1 MREVSEPTAR
11 GAWEGW
17 RRWALASLVVLTVVL
32 MGAAGAGL
40 WYLRGSLAILEG
52 SRLLPG
58 LSAPVQVE
66 RDALG
71 VPTVRG
77 ETLADVARAL
87 GFLHAQERFF
97 QMDLLRRRAAG
108 ELAELFGEDAVAW
121 DSAIRVH
128 RFRTRAARTVAF
140 AQGPEAALLA
150 AYGEGVN
157 AGLAAL
163 RRAPWEYPL
172 LGVSPQ
178 PWRVEDSILVV
189 YSMFI
194 ELHDETGAHESSLGV
209 LYDTLPAPLAQFL
222 DARGGQWDAPITG
235 GAFTVPPIPGPD
247 IVDLRLR
254 PWAVAPA
261 PTQAWDEVLAVGSN
275 NWAVAGAVTAH
286 GGALLANDMHLGL
299 SVPNTWYRACL
310 VWPGGQRQVRV
321 CGVTLPGTPLVVA
334 GSTGR
339 VAWGF
344 TNTYSDFADLVVLEE
359 QDQRPGT
366 YRTPA
371 GWKNTEKF
379 AETIRVKGSAPRT
392 VEVEETIWGP
402 VIDRDHRGRRRAF
415 RWTAHDRDAVNLAIV
430 DLAQADNIDEAMAVA
445 NRTGIPPQNFLVAD
459 HGGRI
464 GWTIMGRIPRRV
476 GCEGR
481 LPASWADGGCRWE
494 GFLAPEAVPRVAD
507 PPSGRLWTANARVV
521 DGPMLALLGDG
532 GYVLGA
538 RARQI
543 RDALLALES
552 PSELDMLAVQLD
564 DRALFLAPWRER
576 LLAVL
581 TPAALAAHPPLA
593 RLLPLVEGWSGRASI
608 GDAGYRY
615 VRAFRE
621 ETLEAVLAP
630 LVAPCREADHRFR
643 PAALT
648 QVEGVVVRLLEER
661 PLHLLDPRFASWDD
675 LLLTSAQKAVTAVA
689 RDEEDLAAYTWGRRN
704 TVAIAHP
711 LSRAV
716 PVLAPWLDMPR
727 EPLPG
732 DWHMPRVQGPA
743 FGASERFAVSPGRE
757 EQGYFHMPGGQSGHP
772 LSPFYRAGHAAWA
785 KGEATPFLPG
795 PTVHTLVLH
804 PAP

>member
-1 MREVSEPTAR
+1 MER
-11 GAWEGW
+11 GNSRATGGALG
-17 RRWALASLVVLTVVL
+17 RWARRAVWVLGASVVLVA
-32 MGAAGAGL
+32 GAAGAAL
-40 WYLRGSLAILEG
+40 WYLRGSLPVLEG
-52 SRLLPG
+52 SHPLAG
-58 LSAPVQVE
+58 LSAAVPVE

-108 ELAELFGEDAVAW
+108 ELAELFGEGAVGW
-121 DSAIRVH
+121 DTAIRVH
-128 RFRTRAARTVAF
+128 RFRTRAAHTVAL
-140 AQGPEAALLA
+140 APGPQAGLLQ
-150 AYGEGVN
+150 AYSEGVN

-163 RRAPWEYPL
+163 RRPPWEYLL
-172 LGVSPQ
+172 LGASPQ
-178 PWRVEDSILVV
+178 PWRAEDSILVV

-209 LYDTLPAPLAQFL
+209 LYDTLPAPLAHFL
-222 DARGGQWDAPITG
+222 DARGGEWDAPLTG
-235 GAFTVPPIPGPD
+235 EAFAVPPIPGPD
-247 IVDLRLR
+247 VVDLRLLPR
-254 PWAVAPA
+254 GAAPA
-261 PTQAWDEVLAVGSN
+261 GHRVWPEPLASGSN
-275 NWAVAGAVTAH
+275 NWAVAGAFTAH

-299 SVPNTWYRACL
+299 AVPNTWYRASL
-310 VWPGGQRQVRV
+310 VWPDPAGELRV
-321 CGVTLPGTPLVVA
+321 TGVTLPGTPLVVA

-344 TNTYSDFADLVVLEE
+344 TNAYGDFADLVVLEE
-359 QDQRPGT
+359 EDQRPGT

-371 GWKNTEKF
+371 GWQETEKF
-379 AETIRVKGSAPRT
+379 TETIRVKGSADRT
-392 VEVEETIWGP
+392 VEVEETVWGP
-402 VIDRDHRGRRRAF
+402 ILDRDHRGRRRAL
-415 RWTAHDRDAVNLAIV
+415 RWTAHDPEAVNLAV
-430 DLAQADNIDEAMAVA
+430 LDLAHADSIDEALEVA
-445 NRTGIPPQNFLVAD
+445 NRTGIPPQNFVVAD
-459 HGGRI
+459 HRGRI

-476 GCEGR
+476 GCDGR
-481 LPASWADGGCRWE
+481 LPRSWADGGCRWD
-494 GFLAPEAVPRVAD
+494 GFLAPGQVPRVAD

-521 DGPMLALLGDG
+521 DGPALALLGDG
-532 GYVLGA
+532 GYALGA

-543 RDALLALES
+543 RDTLLALERA
-552 PSELDMLAVQLD
+552 SEGDMLAVQLD

-581 TPAALAAHPPLA
+581 TPAALAARPRLVP
-593 RLLPLVEGWSGRASI
+593 LLPLVEGWSGRASV

-621 ETLEAVLAP
+621 KAVQAVLDP
-630 LVAPCREADHRFR
+630 LLAPCREGDDRFR
-643 PAALT
+643 ATALT
-648 QVEGVVVRLLEER
+648 QAEGVVTRLLAER
-661 PLHLLDPRFASWDD
+661 PLHLLNPRFASWDA
-675 LLLTSAQKAVTAVA
+675 LLLSAAEEAVNAVA
-689 RDEEDLAAYTWGRRN
+689 GDGEDLAAHTWGRRN
-704 TVAIAHP
+704 TTAITHP

-716 PVLAPWLDMPR
+716 PGLAVLLDMPR
-727 EPLPG
+727 QQLPG

-757 EQGYFHMPGGQSGHP
+757 EQGYFHMPAGQSGHP

-795 PTVHTLVLH
+795 PTAHTLVLR